1 MSDSEERT
9 LLDIIKESLRRTD
22 DDLDES
28 LQADIDAAIEDM
40 GRVGVV
46 STEGEETPLIVK
58 CGDLLVKGQID
69 YLNQGE
75 RFMLHY
81 RRLRDSLSLSE
92 NYKEA
97 AENG

>member
-1 MSDSEERT
+1 MSESEERT
-9 LLDIIKESLRRTD
+9 LLDVIKESLRRTD
-22 DDLDES
+22 DDIDES
-28 LQADIDAAIEDM
+28 LQADIDAALEDM

-46 STEGEETPLIVK
+46 ITEGEETPLIIK
-58 CGDLLVKGQID
+58 CVDLFVKGQID

-92 NYKEA
+92 SYKEA

>member
-1 MSDSEERT
+1 MSESEERT

-22 DDLDES
+22 DDIDES

-46 STEGEETPLIVK
+46 ITEGEETPRIIK
-58 CGDLLVKGQID
+58 CVDLFVKGQID

-92 NYKEA
+92 SYKEA